1 MGWFWLILLLAIA
14 LAGLAFALRQKSGQH
29 RVSMWPV
36 AAVLLL
42 GAVGYGWQGHPQAAG
57 QPAPTP
63 PSSTKEEAALQK
75 EVDALAKGAQNAD
88 GLFMLAL
95 AQEQKGDHRM
105 AAALLA
111 RAGEIQP
118 GNADIWVAMGNAL
131 VLHAGGLLTP
141 AADLAF
147 DRALALAPDHPGP
160 AFFKGLGLAQ
170 AGQYDA
176 AAAIWAK
183 LLARTPKDAPWR
195 ADLEQRLAEIA
206 QMTGDSEATAT
217 STPTA
222 R

>member
-1 MGWFWLILLLAIA
+1 MGWFWLILLLAAA
-14 LAGLAFALRQKSGQH
+14 LAGLALALRH
-29 RVSMWPV
+29 RSARMWPV

-42 GAVGYGWQGHPQAAG
+42 GAVGYGWQGHPQSAG

-63 PSSTKEEAALQK
+63 PSSTKEEGALK
-75 EVDALAKGAQNAD
+75 NEVDAVAKGAQNAD
-88 GLFMLAL
+88 GLFVLAL

-111 RAGEIQP
+111 RAAQMQP
-118 GNADIWVAMGNAL
+118 DNADIWVAMGNAL

-147 DRALALAPDHPGP
+147 DRALAIAPDHPGP

-206 QMTGDSEATAT
+206 QMTGDSDATAPAAA
-217 STPTA
+217 SA